1 MSIQITIL
9 GLGRIGASAGLALGR
24 HSNQVERTGFDYQYA
39 IATQAKKI
47 VAVDRI
53 EVNLPDSVKQA
64 DVILLA
70 LPLNKLRETL
80 KTIAPNVRAGA
91 VILDTSPAKE
101 SVAAWVKELLPAKRY
116 YVGINA
122 MLNPRYLADQGESI
136 EAAAADLFENS
147 PMAIASPEG
156 TAGAAITLAADL
168 SGLLGASPFF
178 CDLAEM
184 DGLTASTHL
193 LPQLVSTALL
203 NATLDQPGWRDAS
216 KFAGADYAAASSGIA
231 GREESASLRAAA
243 LLNKTHLLRSLDATL
258 AALYGLRDDIEN
270 DQAEQLESL
279 LEHAR
284 VGRAQWWN
292 ERHKLYSQTNELQ
305 VIEMPKAGD
314 FWKQQV
320 GGFSR
325 LSGTRPP
332 KREKKD

>member
-24 HSNQVERTGFDYQYA
+24 HSNQVERTGFDYQNA
-39 IATQAKKI
+39 IAMQAKKI
-47 VAVDRI
+47 DAVDRI

-64 DVILLA
+64 DVVVLT
-70 LPLNKLRETL
+70 LPLNKVRETL
-80 KTIAPNVRAGA
+80 KTIAPNVREGA

-101 SVAAWVKELLPAKRY
+101 SVAAWVKELFPTKRY
-116 YVGINA
+116 YVGINPL
-122 MLNPRYLADQGESI
+122 LNPLYLADQDESI
-136 EAAAADLFENS
+136 ESATADLFENGS
-147 PMAIASPEG
+147 MAIAAPEG
-156 TAGAAITLAADL
+156 TSGEAITLAANL

-184 DGLTASTHL
+184 DGLTAFTHL

-203 NATLDQPGWRDAS
+203 NATLDQPGWRDGS
-216 KFAGADYAAASSGIA
+216 KFAGSDYAAASSSIA
-231 GREESASLRAAA
+231 GHEESASLCAAA
-243 LLNKTHLLRSLDATL
+243 LLNKTHLLRSLEATL

-270 DQAEQLESL
+270 DQGEQLESL

-292 ERHKLYSQTNELQ
+292 ERHKLASQANELQ
-305 VIEMPKAGD
+305 SAGMPKAGD

-320 GGFSR
+320 GFFSR